1 MFQFPRFPSHKLCIH
16 LWILTHY
23 SKWVS
28 PFGYHRIVAYLR
40 LPDAF
45 RSSSRPSSSSIAK
58 AFTMRPYSFN
68 HLNFSYLMSFEFLIS
83 NFLDYSFF
91 SLSCFQRT
99 KLESSE
105 VLSKLSKIVALFL
118 GKISFHCL
126 FPLLTA
132 FFSIFSIER
141 R

>member
-1 MFQFPRFPSHKLCIH
+1 
-16 LWILTHY
+16 
-23 SKWVS
+23 
-28 PFGYHRIVAYLR
+28 
-40 LPDAF
+40 
-45 RSSSRPSSSSIAK
+45 
-58 AFTMRPYSFN
+58 
-68 HLNFSYLMSFEFLIS
+68 LMSFEFLIS